1 MWLTWYEYLI
11 LNDACVL
18 SFCTKQVDPR
28 LLRAVAIEHPK
39 DADLAAG
46 IVIAEV
52 IPFMSKKLPAAI
64 PPQHNDHGA
73 PLDVEGA
80 DAYYVHSFLCNCT
93 LFALNL
99 FTDIFLMTCL
109 ICSWKWGGRQ

>member
-1 MWLTWYEYLI
+1 M
-11 LNDACVL
+11 
-18 SFCTKQVDPR
+18 
-28 LLRAVAIEHPK
+28 AIEHPK

-46 IVIAEV
+46 IVLAEV

-109 ICSWKWGGRQ
+109 ICS